1 MKDFQYYLE
10 RVNNIINE
18 ETMSGKDAL
27 LKLKEIVEKEYD
39 SIGQHNRKEIFSD
52 PTVLELII
60 ESIAKDA
67 ETALE
72 FARKYLGGQGWAVS
86 AEYFQPEDVNLT
98 VGVALNSIA
107 SNAKTAFEY
116 MGFIP
121 MGWHKHLKKSSV
133 YKDFPEIPEIAL
145 DSIKNNDEYKK
156 KYEKMFPDFEF

>member
-18 ETMSGKDAL
+18 ETMSGEEAL
-27 LKLKEIVEKEYD
+27 LLLKKIVKEKYD
-39 SIGQHNRKEIFSD
+39 SIGQHNREEIFSD

-60 ESIAKDA
+60 ESIAKNA
-67 ETALE
+67 KTALE

-86 AEYFQPEDVNLT
+86 AKYFQPKDVDLT

-107 SNAKTAFEY
+107 SDAKTAFEY
-116 MGFIP
+116 MSFIP

-133 YKDFPEIPEIAL
+133 YKDFPEIPEMAL

-156 KYEKMFPDFEF
+156 KYEEMFPNFKF